1 MGSARI
7 NHLPGPFSVS
17 RHATIPDGASG
28 SFCPQI
34 MLSDPDYFYWGLGKG
49 AFRGRLD
56 EEAAE
61 IGRKSCSIKIPKS
74 DPENWRI
81 EYQFTYD
88 DKFAG
93 FSIIDEKSA
102 ESAPGNSK
110 IAAHLDL
117 SLPRRLKKYDK
128 FGNELM
134 LGDFRDYYFDGGK
147 LTKEFFLDDGNFL
160 VG

>member
-1 MGSARI
+1 MI
-7 NHLPGPFSVS
+7 NYSTWTPLRFGKYEGYSLPW
-17 RHATIPDGASG
+17 I
-28 SFCPQI
+28 I
-34 MLSDPDYFYWGLGKG
+34 LKDPDWFYWAFGKNL
-49 AFRGRLD
+49 FRERLD

-102 ESAPGNSK
+102 AHPSENSK
-110 IAAHLDL
+110 ISEYLDL
-117 SLPRRLKKYDK
+117 SLPRRMKKYDK
-128 FGNELM
+128 FGNQLV
-134 LGDFRDYYFDGGK
+134 LKNFRDYYFNGEK
-147 LTKEFFLDDGNFL
+147 LTSEKCDQFFSRKRNFL
-160 VG
+160 MS

>member
-1 MGSARI
+1 MATKFTWTPLRFGKYEG
-7 NHLPGPFSVS
+7 NTLPWIILKD
-17 RHATIPDGASG
+17 ADW
-28 SFCPQI
+28 
-34 MLSDPDYFYWGLGKG
+34 FYWAFGKNL
-49 AFRGRLD
+49 FRGRQD

-110 IAAHLDL
+110 ISTHLDL
-117 SLPRRLKKYDK
+117 SLPRRMKKYDK

-134 LGDFRDYYFDGGK
+134 LGDFRDHYFDGGK
-147 LTKEFFLDDGNFL
+147 LTKERCERFFLDDGNFL

>member
-1 MGSARI
+1 MVTYLAWTLLRFGK
-7 NHLPGPFSVS
+7 HEGKTL
-17 RHATIPDGASG
+17 
-28 SFCPQI
+28 PQI
-34 MLSDPDYFYWGLGKG
+34 VLSDPDYFYWGLSKG
-49 AFRGRLD
+49 LFRGRLD

-61 IGRKSCSIKIPKS
+61 IAAKSCCIKIPKS

-102 ESAPGNSK
+102 AHPSENSK
-110 IAAHLDL
+110 ISTHLDL

-147 LTKEFFLDDGNFL
+147 VTKERCERFFLDDRNFL
-160 VG
+160 VD

>member
-1 MGSARI
+1 MTTKFTWTPLRFGKYEG
-7 NHLPGPFSVS
+7 NTLPC
-17 RHATIPDGASG
+17 I
-28 SFCPQI
+28 I
-34 MLSDPDYFYWGLGKG
+34 LKDPDWFYWAFGKKL
-49 AFRGRLD
+49 FRGRLD

-74 DPENWRI
+74 DPQNWRI

-102 ESAPGNSK
+102 VHPSENSK
-110 IAAHLDL
+110 ISTHLDL
-117 SLPRRLKKYDK
+117 SLPRRMKKYDK

-134 LGDFRDYYFDGGK
+134 LGDFRDYYFDGAN
-147 LTKEFFLDDGNFL
+147 LTKDRCERFFLDDRNFL
-160 VG
+160 VD

>member
-1 MGSARI
+1 MI
-7 NHLPGPFSVS
+7 NNSTWTSLRFGKHEGNTLPW
-17 RHATIPDGASG
+17 I
-28 SFCPQI
+28 I
-34 MLSDPDYFYWGLGKG
+34 LKDPDWFYWAFGKNL
-49 AFRGRLD
+49 FRGRPD

-61 IGRKSCSIKIPKS
+61 IGRKPCSIKIPKS

-102 ESAPGNSK
+102 AHSPKNSE
-110 IAAHLDL
+110 ISTHLDL

-134 LGDFRDYYFDGGK
+134 LGDFHNHYFDGAS
-147 LTKEFFLDDGNFL
+147 LTKDKAERFFYDDRNFL
-160 VG
+160 VD